1 MAESQ
6 DAELGVPSFKLWFL
20 PDWAWRMTSS
30 YLINPSELYFP
41 RLLGER
47 HGGSEVISRIRES
60 SEEILSASFSHSSV
74 NAANRTITIITLAV
88 ETVN

>member
-1 MAESQ
+1 MAESR
-6 DAELGVPSFKLWFL
+6 DAELGVPRFKLWFL

-47 HGGSEVISRIRES
+47 HGGSEVVSRIRERVQRKY
-60 SEEILSASFSHSSV
+60 SV
-74 NAANRTITIITLAV
+74 HPSLPVQLMQLI
-88 ETVN
+88 EQQ